1 MFTSKRTI
9 SCRVGRAWRG
19 KLLILHRMT
28 LTMWMGYWHWQQK
41 KLCKGTYH
49 LTFRRCCFSSHTS
62 QRICFHGKQES
73 YFLHEKSVFFFHYFY
88 INQDN
93 LFSWKCSDRNK
104 TNDNPPP
111 YVKCMFLKKTYV
123 FYYFI
128 FVYLIQYRIFLM

>member
-73 YFLHEKSVFFFHYFY
+73 YFLHEKSVFFFITFTSIGTIYSLENVVTGIKQMITHPLMLNVCSLRKHMFFT
-88 INQDN
+88 IS
-93 LFSWKCSDRNK
+93 FS
-104 TNDNPPP
+104 
-111 YVKCMFLKKTYV
+111 
-123 FYYFI
+123 FI
-128 FVYLIQYRIFLM
+128 